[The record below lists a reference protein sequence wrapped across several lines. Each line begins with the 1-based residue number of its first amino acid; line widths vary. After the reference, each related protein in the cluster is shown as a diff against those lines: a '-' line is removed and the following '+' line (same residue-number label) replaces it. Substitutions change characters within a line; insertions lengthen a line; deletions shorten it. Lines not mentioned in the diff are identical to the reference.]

1 MEKKLGLFPMVASIL
16 AGMIGSGVYDI
27 AYQLGSVASP
37 GGAIV
42 AWATCFVGMLMFIM
56 SLQNLLDKEPDGD
69 GMYIYARRLAG
80 PLGEFMS
87 GWGYWLSGWIGN
99 IAFATMMMIA
109 LGTFFPV
116 LGDTGTSWPSI
127 AIASVVMWGIF
138 LLINRGVENAM
149 VVNAALTVLKVVPL
163 LLFFVVTVTSFSLGV
178 FTKDFWTNFAGNAAA
193 AGTGFDLGSVFSQ
206 ATNSMLSIIWLF
218 MGVEAAAL
226 MSGRAKSKAI
236 ASRASI
242 LGLVT
247 GTVVLF
253 IISMLPYGIMPA
265 DEIGRAHV

>member
-1 MEKKLGLFPMVASIL
+1 
-16 AGMIGSGVYDI
+16 
-27 AYQLGSVASP
+27 
-37 GGAIV
+37 
-42 AWATCFVGMLMFIM
+42 MFIM
-56 SLQNLLDKEPDGD
+56 FLQNLLDKEPDGD

-253 IISMLPYGIMPA
+253 IISMLPYGT
-265 DEIGRAHV
+265 H

>member
-87 GWGYWLSGWIGN
+87 RGYLPN
-99 IAFATMMMIA
+99 Q
-109 LGTFFPV
+109 
-116 LGDTGTSWPSI
+116 
-127 AIASVVMWGIF
+127 
-138 LLINRGVENAM
+138 
-149 VVNAALTVLKVVPL
+149 KV
-163 LLFFVVTVTSFSLGV
+163 
-178 FTKDFWTNFAGNAAA
+178 
-193 AGTGFDLGSVFSQ
+193 
-206 ATNSMLSIIWLF
+206 
-218 MGVEAAAL
+218 
-226 MSGRAKSKAI
+226 
-236 ASRASI
+236 
-242 LGLVT
+242 
-247 GTVVLF
+247 
-253 IISMLPYGIMPA
+253 
-265 DEIGRAHV
+265 